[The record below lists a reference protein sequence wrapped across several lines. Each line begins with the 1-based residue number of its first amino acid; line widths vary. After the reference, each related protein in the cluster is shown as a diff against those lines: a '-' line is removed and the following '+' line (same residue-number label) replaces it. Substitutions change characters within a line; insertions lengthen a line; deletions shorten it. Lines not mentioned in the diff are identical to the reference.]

1 MVTWSVLGA
10 ALATAGGAGMV
21 AVLRALAF
29 QLRERSRR
37 KTMTAVLCRMPRRGG
52 SVQVTDENGIT
63 WVVRSRGGGDGDGAG

>member
-1 MVTWSVLGA
+1 MITWPAICA
-10 ALATAGGAGMV
+10 AMAMAGGAGLS
-21 AVLRALAF
+21 ALLRAMAF

-63 WVVRSRGGGDGDGAG
+63 WAVRSRGWERDGAG